1 MKGKNIMKQTAEKI
15 KSREPVNGVDVDK
28 LFETID
34 AIKTTPV
41 IATFKFK
48 ANNKWFKGGHNCV
61 FR

>member
-1 MKGKNIMKQTAEKI
+1 MKQTADKI

-48 ANNKWFKGGHNCV
+48 ANNKWYQ
-61 FR
+61 RRT